1 MCEYGCILVF
11 VCIYI
16 CMHVYSCMHVCVYMH
31 VCMYTP
37 IDLMR
42 ALLFTSVPLNGA
54 LARTT
59 KWHTG
64 RNQCAHHR
72 SSCHSFYA
80 RNTRILKRALVCR
93 SIGAWKR
100 GPSRRLPRNRS
111 PGFQARGVRQ
121 YQGQPVASRR
131 DSQISSFRHTRR
143 G

>member
-1 MCEYGCILVF
+1 VF

-59 KWHTG
+59 KGTLAKTSA
-64 RNQCAHHR
+64 RIIDHHAIP
-72 SSCHSFYA
+72 SM
-80 RNTRILKRALVCR
+80 RAIHV
-93 SIGAWKR
+93 
-100 GPSRRLPRNRS
+100 
-111 PGFQARGVRQ
+111 F
-121 YQGQPVASRR
+121 
-131 DSQISSFRHTRR
+131 
-143 G
+143 